1 MEPFSHVIQG
11 EDLYFRHSYGVSV
24 RNDRE
29 FHPFHEIVYFLHG
42 NTLFLSDSVSR
53 MLEEKTLVFIPKE
66 TYHQFSFLSDPED
79 YHRCVFQ
86 FYDSP
91 PFFTPVA
98 VSMQDIRFLPCYE
111 GMAYAVDLLVK
122 QAEQA
127 ERTKCK
133 SLDDVF
139 LVQSVLL
146 VLLYGAAEEKTDD
159 RDSFRP
165 PRLEA
170 AISYIENNLS
180 EPLLIPAIA
189 EQCDLSVS
197 GLSHLFQSELHI
209 SVHRY
214 ILNKRLAVAYNK
226 ILGGSS
232 PMSAARECGFSDY
245 SGFYRQFKKRFDTS
259 PSHIQ
264 NHRFEP

>member
-24 RNDRE
+24 RSDRE
-29 FHPFHEIVYFLHG
+29 FHPFHEIVCFLHG

-53 MLEEKTLVFIPKE
+53 MLEENTLVFIPKE

-91 PFFTPVA
+91 PFFAPVA
-98 VSMQDIRFLPCYE
+98 GSMREIRFLPCCE
-111 GMAYAVDLLVK
+111 GMAYAVDLLAK

-127 ERTKCK
+127 EKTKRR
-133 SLDDVF
+133 SPDDVL
-139 LVQSVLL
+139 LVQAVLL
-146 VLLYGAAEEKTDD
+146 VLLYGAAGERTDD
-159 RDSFRP
+159 GEGFRS

-170 AISYIENNLS
+170 AISHIESNLS
-180 EPLLIPAIA
+180 EPLLIPSIA
-189 EQCDLSVS
+189 EQCGLSES
-197 GLSHLFQSELHI
+197 GLSHLFRSELHI

-226 ILGGSS
+226 ILGGVS

-245 SGFYRQFKKRFDTS
+245 SGFYRQFRKRFDTS
-259 PSHIQ
+259 PSRIQ
-264 NHRFEP
+264 DHRFEP